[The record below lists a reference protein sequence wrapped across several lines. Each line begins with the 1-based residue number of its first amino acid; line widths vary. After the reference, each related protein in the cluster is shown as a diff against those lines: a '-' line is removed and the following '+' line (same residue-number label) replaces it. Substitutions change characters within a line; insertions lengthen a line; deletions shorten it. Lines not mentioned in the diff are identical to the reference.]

1 MQEQVRKMA
10 EGQRI
15 REYVER
21 FAPSRAA
28 AIQNP
33 TEHYSAM
40 FAELVSRRSQVIAD
54 LEPEGVQPSA
64 EERANPLLLIGKS
77 RANRRQAEEIA
88 WQEVVL
94 DRYPPEVDES
104 GSPLDD

>member
-1 MQEQVRKMA
+1 MA

-28 AIQNP
+28 TIQNP

-40 FAELVSRRSQVIAD
+40 FAELVDRRSQVIAD
-54 LEPEGVQPSA
+54 LEPEGVQPTA

-104 GSPLDD
+104 GNPLAD

>member
-1 MQEQVRKMA
+1 MMA
-10 EGQRI
+10 EGKRI

-21 FAPSRAA
+21 FAPSKAST
-28 AIQNP
+28 IQNP

-40 FAELVSRRSQVIAD
+40 FDEYVNRRSQVIEA
-54 LEPEGVQPSA
+54 LEPAGAQA
-64 EERANPLLLIGKS
+64 TDEERANPLLLVGKS

-94 DRYPPEVDES
+94 DRYPAEVDES